1 MTTRPLQFL
10 RRGQPVALGNVP
22 PDRTLL
28 EVLRED
34 LGNTG
39 TKEGC
44 GEGDCGACT
53 VAVGSLR
60 AGRLVCTGM
69 CVACRWALSSR
80 PSLLMLR
87 GLPRCTLIVR
97 LLVRRACRPVA

>member
-28 EVLRED
+28 GVLRED

-39 TKEGC
+39 TKEGL
-44 GEGDCGACT
+44 
-53 VAVGSLR
+53 SL
-60 AGRLVCTGM
+60 
-69 CVACRWALSSR
+69 
-80 PSLLMLR
+80 
-87 GLPRCTLIVR
+87 IHI
-97 LLVRRACRPVA
+97 

>member
-1 MTTRPLQFL
+1 MESKTIRFV
-10 RRGQPVALGNVP
+10 RRGELVSLGNVP

-34 LGNTG
+34 LGCTG

-53 VAVGSLR
+53 VVGGEPR
-60 AGRLVCTGM
+60 DGRLEYRAINSCIRLAHSVDGM
-69 CVACRWALSSR
+69 ALWTAED
-80 PSLLMLR
+80 LAQ
-87 GLPRCTLIVR
+87 GGR
-97 LLVRRACRPVA
+97 LHPAQEAMVQ